1 MALKRSRVRVPLGP
15 SKPSFHP
22 LVQPAK
28 GLFISVRKGMTVAKQ
43 KDNPLDNLGNRL
55 RELLKEIEGLLTPQ
69 QPKRARALV
78 PVPIRV
84 PRPTSNRRSPY

>member
-15 SKPSFHP
+15 SKPCFYP
-22 LVQPAK
+22 LVQPVQ
-28 GLFISVRKGMTVAKQ
+28 GLFFSKERRRLVAKQ
-43 KDNPLDNLGNRL
+43 KETPLDNLGNRL
-55 RELLKEIEGLLTPQ
+55 RELLKDLENLLNP

-84 PRPTSNRRSPY
+84 PRPNNNRRNPY